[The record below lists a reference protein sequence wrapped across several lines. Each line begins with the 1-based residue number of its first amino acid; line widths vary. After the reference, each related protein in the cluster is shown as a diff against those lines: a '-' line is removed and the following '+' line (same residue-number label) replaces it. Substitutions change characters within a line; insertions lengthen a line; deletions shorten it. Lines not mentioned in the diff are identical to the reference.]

1 MARLLIALLEACR
14 IVVPLAV
21 CCSDVQFWQKT
32 DNYSLV
38 CYLFYKRLVFF
49 FMKWHDMLRG
59 WNGEKVWLTCSAVE
73 KWKEVDSLRDLRSES
88 ALSWFAP

>member
-21 CCSDVQFWQKT
+21 CCSDVWFWQKT

-38 CYLFYKRLVFF
+38 CYLFSSLRPF
-49 FMKWHDMLRG
+49 FMNGHDMLRG
-59 WNGEKVWLTCSAVE
+59 WNGEKVWLTRSAVE